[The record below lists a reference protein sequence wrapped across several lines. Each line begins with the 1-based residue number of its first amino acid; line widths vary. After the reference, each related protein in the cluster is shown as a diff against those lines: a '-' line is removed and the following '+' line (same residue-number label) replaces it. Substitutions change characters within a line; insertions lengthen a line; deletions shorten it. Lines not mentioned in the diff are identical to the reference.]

1 MAMVRLLPLACCS
14 THHRA
19 AAAGRREFIV
29 LTVCV
34 FSIADSTAPNAPT
47 VGLPGPGVLL
57 GDTTAGTG
65 TARQLQL
72 QPHTWRRRTQ
82 LNRTRGCGRNQ
93 YLYAGPPQ
101 VSASDPICGGGFMG
115 QDHMKPSCDTVLSYG
130 FSCDMDMGR
139 LDPSK
144 KGKGIK
150 LSSYCPVTCNM
161 CPCADPAGNTDAQQC

>member
-1 MAMVRLLPLACCS
+1 MRLC
-14 THHRA
+14 HRA
-19 AAAGRREFIV
+19 AAAGRRDFIV

-57 GDTTAGTG
+57 GDTRAGTG

-101 VSASDPICGGGFMG
+101 LSASDPICGGKYMG
-115 QDHMKPSCDTVLSYG
+115 LDHLKPSCATVLSYG
-130 FSCDMDMGR
+130 YSCDLDMSR
-139 LDPSK
+139 LK
-144 KGKGIK
+144 KGMTGK
-150 LSSYCPVTCNM
+150 LSSRCPITCNM